1 MGIDLHP
8 RRRFLARAA
17 GGAGLLLAGGCKPA
31 VKTGQVGLMSGESE
45 VSPVEDLMR
54 EHGLLNRLLLLYEEF
69 IRRLESAA
77 ELDSRMVSSTSGI
90 IRSFIEDYHESLEE
104 CHVFPRFLKA
114 GRQVE
119 LVTELRAQHDAGR
132 RLTGEIETL
141 AMPEAFGT
149 PEAKKKLSRDLRLFV
164 RMYRPHEAREDTVL
178 FPAFHD
184 IVSGREYDALGEDFE
199 KKEHELFGK
208 EGFEGMVEKTAE
220 IEKAMGL
227 YELRQFTP

>member
-1 MGIDLHP
+1 
-8 RRRFLARAA
+8 
-17 GGAGLLLAGGCKPA
+17 
-31 VKTGQVGLMSGESE
+31 MSGESE

-77 ELDSRMVSSTSGI
+77 ELDSKMVSSTSGL
-90 IRSFIEDYHESLEE
+90 IRTFIEDYHEDLEE

-114 GRQVE
+114 GKHVE
-119 LVTELRAQHDAGR
+119 LVTVLRAQHDAGR
-132 RLTGEIETL
+132 RLTAEIQTL
-141 AMPEAFGT
+141 AEPESFGA
-149 PEAKKKLSRDLRLFV
+149 PEAKKTLFRDLRRFI

-178 FPAFHD
+178 FPALHD
-184 IVSGREYDALGEDFE
+184 LVSAREYDALGEDFE

-227 YELRQFTP
+227 YDLRQFST